1 MRSVVRNDETLITHR
16 ARSGIASACFVL
28 LASSCAASKQAT
40 PESTSSA
47 SPTASSA
54 ASVATIHLETPA
66 PPRRPPAASPHA
78 PAPTHRPVPSTSAGA
93 VLAGCPLFP
102 ADNAW
107 RRDVSHDPVD
117 SRSNAY
123 IASINSTRTYV
134 HPDFGSNPSYGIP
147 YEVVPSTQKKVPI
160 TFTDY
165 GDESDPGPYPIPPSA
180 RVEAGS
186 DAHVLGAQQGTC
198 KLYEL
203 YNAHRNG
210 GGWNASSG
218 AVFDLRSDKLRPD
231 GWTSADAAG
240 LPILP
245 GLVRY
250 DEVQA
255 GVIRHALRF
264 TVQRTQ
270 RGYIHPATHFA
281 SSDTSPNLPP
291 MGLRLRLK
299 PSYDVSRFS
308 GASRVVL
315 NALRTYG
322 MLVADN
328 GSSWFISGSTDSRW
342 NDANLEQ
349 LKQVPGSAF
358 EVVQSGTIQH

>member
-1 MRSVVRNDETLITHR
+1 V
-16 ARSGIASACFVL
+16 
-28 LASSCAASKQAT
+28 AA
-40 PESTSSA
+40 
-47 SPTASSA
+47 
-54 ASVATIHLETPA
+54 
-66 PPRRPPAASPHA
+66 
-78 PAPTHRPVPSTSAGA
+78 APTHAPPVGA
-93 VLAGCPLFP
+93 AIAGCPAFP

-107 RRDVSHDPVD
+107 RRDISHDPVD
-117 SRSNAY
+117 PRSAAY
-123 IASINSTRTYV
+123 IASINATRTYV

-147 YEVVPSTQKKVPI
+147 YQVVPSTQRKVPV

-165 GDESDPGPYPIPPSA
+165 GDESDPGPYPVPLDA

-186 DAHVLGAQQGTC
+186 DAHVLVAQQGTC
-198 KLYEL
+198 KLFEL

-210 GGWNASSG
+210 NGWNASSG
-218 AVFDLRSDKLRPD
+218 ALFDLRSDRLRPD

-250 DEVQA
+250 DEVQS

-281 SSDTSPNLPP
+281 SSNTSPDLPP

-299 PSYDVSRFS
+299 ASYDVSRFT

-322 MLVADN
+322 MIVADN

-342 NDANLEQ
+342 IDANLEQ
-349 LKQVPGSAF
+349 LKGVPGSAF
-358 EVVQSGTIQH
+358 EVVRSGTIQH